1 MNQTTAPVA
10 NTTTPVSTAAKG
22 PVDTGSVS
30 VEAHVRI
37 RDPQTGEI
45 FVEKRA

>member
-1 MNQTTAPVA
+1 MNQTTVPTLPTPAP
-10 NTTTPVSTAAKG
+10 AAR
-22 PVDTGSVS
+22 PNDTGSIS